1 MVIAF
6 FLVDNTDKRF
16 QFFKKTFLLADIS
29 MDIALGIFFLILNN
43 IKVNFT
49 NRKPK
54 QRLYTIFKAFSTIRW
69 IELGKKKKFAAI
81 IMNLNDKTFIVHI
94 IFFVNFNLSLQ
105 VYPSQRALI
114 ASLKSDE
121 TLISRFSK
129 YANFADFFFT
139 KI

>member
-1 MVIAF
+1 MIIAF

-16 QFFKKTFLLADIS
+16 QFFKKTFLLANIS
-29 MDIALGIFFLILNN
+29 MDIALGIFFLTLNN

-54 QRLYTIFKAFSTIRW
+54 QRLYTIFKTFSTIRW

-81 IMNLNDKTFIVHI
+81 IMNLNDETFIVHI
-94 IFFVNFNLSLQ
+94 IFFVNFNLSLL
-105 VYPSQRALI
+105 VYPPQRALI
-114 ASLKSDE
+114 ASLKSDK
-121 TLISRFSK
+121 TLISRFFE
-129 YANFADFFFT
+129 YANFVDFFST